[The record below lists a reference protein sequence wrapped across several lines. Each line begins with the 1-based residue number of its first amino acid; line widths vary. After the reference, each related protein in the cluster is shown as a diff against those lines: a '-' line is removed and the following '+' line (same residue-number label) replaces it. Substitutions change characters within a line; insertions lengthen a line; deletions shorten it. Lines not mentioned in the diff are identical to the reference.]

1 MKKVLVPIAN
11 GSEEIE
17 SVCIID
23 TLRRAGADVT
33 GALAAQQHLFC
44 GGCAQLDSCAVASV
58 EATREVTCSRSVR
71 ILADALITD
80 CLSSVYDLIALP
92 GPPPHQT
99 QPWCTQCLTP
109 AAPCSG
115 GMPGAERLRD
125 SDPLKELLTQQKQSG
140 RLYAAVCA
148 SPGTTR
154 ACPNAASGGNSNRPP
169 YTSPP
174 SAVVFASHGLVGT
187 LRQTHSPALT
197 RDRSRC

>member
-33 GALAAQQHLFC
+33 
-44 GGCAQLDSCAVASV
+44 VASV

-80 CLSSVYDLIALP
+80 CLGNVYDLVALP
-92 GPPPHQT
+92 
-99 QPWCTQCLTP
+99 
-109 AAPCSG
+109 G

-125 SDPLKELLTQQKQSG
+125 SDQLKELLTQQKQSG

-148 SPGTTR
+148 SPDDKQATCYPAQKFVDALKQKDNLEQRVVVDGNCVTSRGPGT
-154 ACPNAASGGNSNRPP
+154 ALEFALQLVEQLYGAAKAQEIQKAMLV
-169 YTSPP
+169 P
-174 SAVVFASHGLVGT
+174 SY
-187 LRQTHSPALT
+187 
-197 RDRSRC
+197 

>member
-33 GALAAQQHLFC
+33 GALAAQHGFC

-92 GPPPHQT
+92 GPPPPPNPTMVHYT
-99 QPWCTQCLTP
+99 VSHSCALFRWY
-109 AAPCSG
+109 A
-115 GMPGAERLRD
+115 
-125 SDPLKELLTQQKQSG
+125 G
-140 RLYAAVCA
+140 R
-148 SPGTTR
+148 
-154 ACPNAASGGNSNRPP
+154 
-169 YTSPP
+169 
-174 SAVVFASHGLVGT
+174 
-187 LRQTHSPALT
+187 
-197 RDRSRC
+197 

>member
-33 GALAAQQHLFC
+33 
-44 GGCAQLDSCAVASV
+44 VASV

-80 CLSSVYDLIALP
+80 CLGNVYDLVALP
-92 GPPPHQT
+92 
-99 QPWCTQCLTP
+99 
-109 AAPCSG
+109 G

-125 SDPLKELLTQQKQSG
+125 SDQLKELLTQQKQSG

-148 SPGTTR
+148 SP
-154 ACPNAASGGNSNRPP
+154 
-169 YTSPP
+169 
-174 SAVVFASHGLVGT
+174 AVVLASHGLVDDKQATCYPAQKFVDALKQKDNLEQRVVVDGNCVTSRGPGT
-187 LRQTHSPALT
+187 ALEFALQLVEQLYGAAKAQEIQKAMLVP
-197 RDRSRC
+197 SY